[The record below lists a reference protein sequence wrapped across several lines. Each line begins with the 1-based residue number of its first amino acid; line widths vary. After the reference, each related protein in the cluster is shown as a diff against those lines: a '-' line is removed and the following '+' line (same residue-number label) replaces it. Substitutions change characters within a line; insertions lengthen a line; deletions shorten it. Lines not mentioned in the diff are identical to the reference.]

1 MKQLLVMFILAS
13 GLAFGQEAPK
23 PNLSLKLTE
32 AETARI
38 SLIRTRRQLAEEKI
52 RSASYERQL
61 LIDAELDMTRRL
73 VEERKLASPHAIS
86 DDGTKL
92 VEVKK

>member
-1 MKQLLVMFILAS
+1 MKRLWVILLFA
-13 GLAFGQEAPK
+13 GLAFGQEPAK

-38 SLIRTRRQLAEEKI
+38 SLIRTRRQLAAEKM
-52 RSASYERQL
+52 RSAQLEQQL
-61 LIDAELDMTRRL
+61 LWQAEMELTRAL